1 MIAQQP
7 QGGLGQVSQPPQARP
22 AALPQ
27 AKPAQKTDQSADAD
41 RIAAEQI
48 TSQDEPFDVNKELTN
63 LNKGRM
69 QLDQQIQKMQESLA
83 KRTELPYD
91 PRFMALGIG
100 LASPT
105 KTGSFIE
112 SLGQGMGGFQKAT
125 TDEMAR
131 QEGTDTRSLE
141 LMMKQQQLRQQ
152 LASQAHL
159 QNFAGVS
166 PMPSQAPA
174 GGAPLGGL
182 AVPADGG
189 TPDLSA
195 IRAGAPAG
203 MTAGATPAGGM
214 PASRPNF
221 PTSVTGFPAVTEKQ
235 LTEARGFG
243 NKEYEDFMF
252 KLQKSQIE
260 SKKAADAGFTE
271 VTIPYS
277 DKKVKVRTEVADGFF
292 DAARQAA
299 TTGNEQILIRFM
311 AQNGMI
317 TPTRKQGTTGE
328 AQFERP
334 MSEAESAA
342 QKTSM
347 EATARERAT
356 ASEARG
362 NMVLSRGEN
371 AMQMESL
378 ANDVLSLTDSNTRAF
393 NLMQNATV
401 RDSLLRAIEQ
411 GASASAGPIA
421 VSFNLPVRIAL
432 QGNKEYQLTKDDIA
446 ALQLFQQKQSAIT
459 AEMRKMARSPGEGAT
474 DRAEG
479 QLYQAIGILPTDSAK
494 VLALKSEAMVQRAR
508 YDARAAELW
517 SKFTEDNP
525 NRSFTYFQHNNPE
538 FKELQKNYVRT
549 LNEMRDKNAD
559 TLRTS
564 PKVPAPSAAPAG
576 QSGSAE
582 KVINGTIWVQK
593 PDPANP
599 NKFVWEN
606 TGRKP

>member
-7 QGGLGQVSQPPQARP
+7 QGGLGQVSQPPQTKP
-22 AALPQ
+22 PALPQ
-27 AKPAQKTDQSADAD
+27 GKPAQKTDQAADAD

-48 TSQDEPFDVNKELTN
+48 TAQDEPFDVNKEITN

-69 QLDQQIQKMQESLA
+69 QLDAQIQKMQESLA
-83 KRTELPYD
+83 KRTTLPYD
-91 PRFMALGIG
+91 PRFMALGVG
-100 LASPT
+100 LAQPT
-105 KTGSFIE
+105 KTGQFVE

-125 TDEMAR
+125 TDEATR
-131 QEGTDTRSLE
+131 QQELGTQNLD
-141 LMMKQQQLRQQ
+141 LMMKQQQLRQK
-152 LASQAHL
+152 LAGSAML
-159 QNFAGVS
+159 QNLGGGMGGA
-166 PMPSQAPA
+166 PAMPSQAPA

-182 AVPADGG
+182 AVPAGG
-189 TPDLSA
+189 A
-195 IRAGAPAG
+195 GGAGAPPVG
-203 MTAGATPAGGM
+203 MPAGAPPMGGGM
-214 PASRPNF
+214 PPSRPGL
-221 PTSVTGFPAVTEKQ
+221 PTTVTGFAPIGRRELVAAQQIGDPDTEKF
-235 LTEARGFG
+235 LF
-243 NKEYEDFMF
+243 N
-252 KLQKSQIE
+252 LQKAE
-260 SKKAADAGFTE
+260 VEAKKAADAGFTE

-299 TTGNEQILIRFM
+299 TTGDEQILIRFM

-317 TPTRKQGTTGE
+317 KPTGKKNDQG
-328 AQFERP
+328 QVQYERP
-334 MSEAESAA
+334 LSEAESAA

-356 ASEARG
+356 ASETRG

-371 AMQMESL
+371 AMQMEAL

-393 NLMQNATV
+393 NLMQDATV
-401 RDSLLRAIEQ
+401 RDSLFRAIEQ

-421 VSFNLPVRIAL
+421 VSFNLPVRVVL
-432 QGNKEYQLTKDDIA
+432 QGNKEYKLTKDDIA

-479 QLYQAIGILPTDSAK
+479 QLYAAIGILPTDSAK

-525 NRSFTYFQHNNPE
+525 NRSFTYFQHNSPE

-549 LNEMRDKNAD
+549 LNDMRDKNAD

-564 PKVPAPSAAPAG
+564 PKVPTPAAG
-576 QSGSAE
+576 QSSGE
-582 KVINGTIWVQK
+582 
-593 PDPANP
+593 
-599 NKFVWEN
+599 
-606 TGRKP
+606 RKPPKGWKKMPDGSFEKE